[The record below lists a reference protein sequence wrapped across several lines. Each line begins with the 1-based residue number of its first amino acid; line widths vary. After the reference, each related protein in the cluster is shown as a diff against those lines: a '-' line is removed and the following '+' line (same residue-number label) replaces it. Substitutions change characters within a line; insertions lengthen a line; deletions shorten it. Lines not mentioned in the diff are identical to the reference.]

1 MISVLLILA
10 MLGLFVYGVIK
21 TLGFRVDPTSR
32 TGRNF
37 LWHLNFSGVPY
48 FFGALLIFV
57 LLASWTTIESG
68 NVGVVK
74 RWGRATRQLNPG
86 PHLIVPFAETVDT
99 VTVQTR
105 IIKPNET
112 ASSKDLQNVHTEVT
126 LAYHVDPMYALYI
139 LVQLNNDAETRVIN
153 PAIVEAVKA
162 ETAQYVASDLITM
175 RTKVRDGI
183 EERIKRRIEAE
194 HIIAETVSITDFN
207 FSAEYN
213 SAIEAK
219 VTAEQHAEKAEN
231 DLKRIQIEAQQQVA
245 QAKGEA
251 EALKAQKEQITPE
264 LLQLRT
270 VEMMREKWDGHLPE
284 NYVTTTGLPMLDVL
298 SGKKKSQ

>member
-1 MISVLLILA
+1 
-10 MLGLFVYGVIK
+10 
-21 TLGFRVDPTSR
+21 
-32 TGRNF
+32 
-37 LWHLNFSGVPY
+37 
-48 FFGALLIFV
+48 
-57 LLASWTTIESG
+57 
-68 NVGVVK
+68 
-74 RWGRATRQLNPG
+74 
-86 PHLIVPFAETVDT
+86 
-99 VTVQTR
+99 
-105 IIKPNET
+105 
-112 ASSKDLQNVHTEVT
+112 
-126 LAYHVDPMYALYI
+126 
-139 LVQLNNDAETRVIN
+139 
-153 PAIVEAVKA
+153 VKA

>member
-1 MISVLLILA
+1 MGWLLVIGAIAAIL
-10 MLGLFVYGVIK
+10 GGVYL
-21 TLGFRVDPTSR
+21 TLGIT
-32 TGRNF
+32 TGRGGQVN
-37 LWHLNFSGVPY
+37 LSARGVP
-48 FFGALLIFV
+48 LL
-57 LLASWTTIESG
+57 LLGFLLFIIAMSWTTVESG

-74 RWGRATRQLNPG
+74 RWGRATRQLGAG
-86 PHLIVPFAETVDT
+86 PHFVLPVAETVEL

-112 ASSKDLQNVHTEVT
+112 AASKDLQNVHTEVT
-126 LAYHVDPMYALYI
+126 LAYHVDPAYALYV

-153 PAIVEAVKA
+153 PAIIEAVKA
-162 ETAQYVASDLITM
+162 ETAQYVASDLISM
-175 RTKVRDGI
+175 RTKVRDGM

-194 HIIAETVSITDFN
+194 HIVAETVSITDFN
-207 FSAEYN
+207 FSADYN
-213 SAIEAK
+213 TAIEQK
-219 VTAEQHAEKAEN
+219 VTAMQKAEKAEN

-270 VEMMREKWDGHLPE
+270 IEMMGQKWDGHLPE
-284 NYVTTTGLPMLDVL
+284 NYVTTAGLPMLDVL
-298 SGKKKSQ
+298 AGHKKSQ

>member
-1 MISVLLILA
+1 MISFLLVA
-10 MLGLFVYGVIK
+10 VMLGLFGFGVYR
-21 TLGFRVDPTSR
+21 TLGLRYDATERGVRPHFSR
-32 TGRNF
+32 HGI
-37 LWHLNFSGVPY
+37 GY
-48 FFGALLIFV
+48 FFLALLIFI

-86 PHLIVPFAETVDT
+86 PHFILPFAETVDN

-126 LAYHVDPMYALYI
+126 LAYHADPAYALYI

-162 ETAQYVASDLITM
+162 ETAQYVASDLITL
-175 RTKVRDGI
+175 RTRVRDGI

-207 FSAEYN
+207 FSQEYN
-213 SAIEAK
+213 AAIEAK

-270 VEMMREKWDGHLPE
+270 IEMLREKWNGQLPD